1 MGSVARVIKR
11 VTKSVTKPVSKAF
24 KSVAK
29 GILKV
34 GKATMRGIAKVSN
47 KLGPIG
53 SIALAI
59 AMPYA
64 LGGLSTMTTAAMNSN
79 SLFLQSIGN
88 VGNAIRTSYNA
99 FNLGI
104 KKGFNTITKSIT
116 KSFSNF
122 APKGSNNIFS
132 RISKGARDLY
142 KSAKA
147 TMKKYTPKVRDAK
160 GGSVEFFGVGDP
172 GVGVMSSTDAASAL
186 QRGTLKASELGKQT
200 LSESGG
206 WFTRANSVGT
216 QADKYV
222 TETINNAYKERLNG
236 FGSNATRMF
245 TDVKNQ
251 ALELG
256 TYTNDEAIGSFV
268 ENNSATKQLLSPD
281 YKISTNIED
290 LTKTKDYISNG
301 QGGYKY
307 TGDETFKQL
316 EIPKKNL
323 TSIAKKSLLGL
334 KDKLL
339 ADTPKVE
346 SNIDM
351 TLMGS
356 MTNDSTFANASY
368 GSTDIKG
375 TAGGNFIAK
384 VFGEAASNQA
394 KNYYKNMNLLV

>member
-1 MGSVARVIKR
+1 
-11 VTKSVTKPVSKAF
+11 
-24 KSVAK
+24 
-29 GILKV
+29 
-34 GKATMRGIAKVSN
+34 
-47 KLGPIG
+47 
-53 SIALAI
+53 
-59 AMPYA
+59 
-64 LGGLSTMTTAAMNSN
+64 
-79 SLFLQSIGN
+79 
-88 VGNAIRTSYNA
+88 
-99 FNLGI
+99 
-104 KKGFNTITKSIT
+104 
-116 KSFSNF
+116 
-122 APKGSNNIFS
+122 
-132 RISKGARDLY
+132 
-142 KSAKA
+142 
-147 TMKKYTPKVRDAK
+147 
-160 GGSVEFFGVGDP
+160 
-172 GVGVMSSTDAASAL
+172 
-186 QRGTLKASELGKQT
+186 
-200 LSESGG
+200 
-206 WFTRANSVGT
+206 
-216 QADKYV
+216 
-222 TETINNAYKERLNG
+222 
-236 FGSNATRMF
+236 MF

-256 TYTNDEAIGSFV
+256 TYTSDEAIGSFV